1 MGRTRGKGKAPS
13 KRELEL
19 QVAAMREQLE
29 SISNTSSVA
38 SQAQDVVSMKHFAT
52 DHGTKRPPTL
62 QNVHYSDRMVE
73 ILMELRYE
81 TFGSK
86 FLQQTSICCIIEE
99 QAVKLKK
106 RVQPPAVAQS
116 ATGNNEFDPSE
127 YPSYWDILVQYLG
140 DKHGMGHIL
149 YADDG
154 QLSEDD
160 NKSESGCDSQTDEN
174 DEANRLSHKRKV
186 QAEILR
192 QRKNRK
198 TNPSKSNDIVEA
210 ASLKAARAPS
220 ADLERT
226 MYKTNNQLEE
236 VSSLLKSHIEQST
249 KVQMELLNFLKEK
262 F

>member
-1 MGRTRGKGKAPS
+1 
-13 KRELEL
+13 
-19 QVAAMREQLE
+19 
-29 SISNTSSVA
+29 
-38 SQAQDVVSMKHFAT
+38 
-52 DHGTKRPPTL
+52 
-62 QNVHYSDRMVE
+62 
-73 ILMELRYE
+73 
-81 TFGSK
+81 
-86 FLQQTSICCIIEE
+86 
-99 QAVKLKK
+99 
-106 RVQPPAVAQS
+106 
-116 ATGNNEFDPSE
+116 
-127 YPSYWDILVQYLG
+127 
-140 DKHGMGHIL
+140 MGHIL

-160 NKSESGCDSQTDEN
+160 NKSESGCESQTDEN

-198 TNPSKSNDIVEA
+198 TNPSKSNDIGTGLASLGESLSKGIVEA

>member
-1 MGRTRGKGKAPS
+1 
-13 KRELEL
+13 
-19 QVAAMREQLE
+19 
-29 SISNTSSVA
+29 
-38 SQAQDVVSMKHFAT
+38 
-52 DHGTKRPPTL
+52 
-62 QNVHYSDRMVE
+62 
-73 ILMELRYE
+73 
-81 TFGSK
+81 
-86 FLQQTSICCIIEE
+86 
-99 QAVKLKK
+99 
-106 RVQPPAVAQS
+106 
-116 ATGNNEFDPSE
+116 
-127 YPSYWDILVQYLG
+127 
-140 DKHGMGHIL
+140 MGHIL

-160 NKSESGCDSQTDEN
+160 NKSESGCESQTDEN

-186 QAEILR
+186 QAETLR

-198 TNPSKSNDIVEA
+198 TNPSKSNDIA

-220 ADLERT
+220 ADVERA